1 MRISRNAKELA
12 EVKYI
17 ERAQQISREHYENI
31 RRYEQTM
38 PRGGAMKGAI
48 DREHLAIAREIAET
62 YADSYLESFVA
73 EGLLPDANDLR
84 EIKNEIEN
92 ITGRHKGDEFWT
104 PRPSTSEALIWL
116 PQQVYSRF
124 AGKVRQMELE
134 SRLQKPAQQAASSHQ
149 INIHGDNYGAVQQ
162 GGQGNV
168 QNVTKE
174 KENEAK

>member
-12 EVKYI
+12 ELKYI
-17 ERAQQISREHYENI
+17 ERAQQISREHFENI
-31 RRYEQTM
+31 RRNEQTT
-38 PRGGAMKGAI
+38 PRGGSMKGSI
-48 DREHLAIAREIAET
+48 DREHLAMAQEIAEM
-62 YADSYLESFVA
+62 YANSYLESFVA

-92 ITGRHKGDEFWT
+92 IIGRHKGDEFWT

-134 SRLQKPAQQAASSHQ
+134 GGLQKPAQQAARSNQ
-149 INIHGDNYGAVQQ
+149 INIHGDNYAVQR

-168 QNVTKE
+168 QNVNKETANETK
-174 KENEAK
+174 